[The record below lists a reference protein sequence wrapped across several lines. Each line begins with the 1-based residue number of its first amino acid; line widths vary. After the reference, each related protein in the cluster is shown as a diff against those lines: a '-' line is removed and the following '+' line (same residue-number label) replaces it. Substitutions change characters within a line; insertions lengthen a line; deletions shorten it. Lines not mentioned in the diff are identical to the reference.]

1 MAVETAPFIGTLD
14 SNLPAA
20 GDPVSE
26 GYQHFQVTKGAC
38 ISSFPNFNSTVWTSG
53 TFAQQQGLQNTHG
66 AEIDYFFTVENVERI
81 RSVFG
86 RTDVDILAVAGDY
99 NIDQIDDVGFSQ
111 NEVPIGERNF
121 LSNGEQTFI
130 EDIRTVDGAEVAITT
145 DSIGVFEDVDMT
157 TPPTPTNDM
166 LLWNNVAQAYEPY
179 SLRTAIDYSAQW
191 LAYQASGVSTIVG
204 DRFRFTDESIDE
216 VNPSGICTITNDG
229 SNGGRGWEIVAN
241 EDCTVIISSLRYQN
255 EWYSVGG
262 GTYYGNSVS
271 YRQAAIRCKQYVG
284 ITDDRTTTA
293 WAAGTKFYDQS
304 LSAYYQS
311 GSNGAGAVPVPSG
324 VTDGKWVLEPNLSHA
339 LCLQAGEGIA
349 VQILGDVASDPP
361 NNDVFNEYFVNWTP
375 VETGEREAAI
385 TLMVRRNTS
394 AEIPE

>member
-38 ISSFPNFNSTVWTSG
+38 ISSFPNFNSTVWTNG

-111 NEVPIGERNF
+111 NEVPVGERNF

-179 SLRTAIDYSAQW
+179 SLQAAVDEKTQW
-191 LAYQASGVSTIVG
+191 LPYHASGVSTIVG
-204 DRFRFTDESIDE
+204 DRFRFTDESLDE

-241 EDCTVIISSLRYQN
+241 EDCTVIISSLRYRN
-255 EWYSVGG
+255 EWYSIGG
-262 GTYYGNSVS
+262 GDMYQSGQGYVLAGFKC
-271 YRQAAIRCKQYVG
+271 QQYVG

-304 LSAYYQS
+304 LAAFYQY
-311 GSNGAGAVPVPSG
+311 GGKGELIYKIPSDT
-324 VTDGKWVLEPNLSHA
+324 TDGNWVLEPNLSHA
-339 LCLQAGEGIA
+339 LVMSAGECIA
-349 VQILGDVASDPP
+349 VQVLGDVASNPA
-361 NNDVFNEYFVNWTP
+361 NNGKPAQYFVNFTP
-375 VETGEREAAI
+375 VETGERDAAI
-385 TLMVRRNTS
+385 TLMVRRN
-394 AEIPE
+394 